1 MRLTSP
7 PQVTTLSRDDFEQRM
22 HEWRDSENAA
32 ALAEDRLRRAGH
44 AASDPRMAQ
53 LGLEARDL
61 RARADGLLAALV
73 ASLNDRRAAS
83 S

>member
-1 MRLTSP
+1 MTALN
-7 PQVTTLSRDDFEQRM
+7 RDDFEQRM

-32 ALAEDRLRRAGH
+32 ALAEDRLRRAGEDTN
-44 AASDPRMAQ
+44 DPRMAQ
-53 LGLEARDL
+53 LGSEAREL

-73 ASLNDRRAAS
+73 ASLNDGGVAS